1 MSKYSQ
7 SPKVTESGLPALSAQ
22 MKRLRLKFLKSVKS
36 ESLDQAL
43 ETLRLNLAKEKD
55 ETARL
60 GSLAAQTWLIRQ
72 RLLSIAS
79 DDVPQVA
86 DCLEVLEPARSKLN
100 FVPKTPTQEQ
110 LMKSFIRFADTLSTS
125 MGKAF
130 SWCIVIL
137 MGGTVYEVVMAYAF
151 NKPTLWNFDFS
162 MQMYGAILMMSGA
175 YCLATEAHVRGDVI
189 YRLFN
194 QKTQAWIDLVLYF
207 IFFFPGV
214 IALAFYG
221 YEYAAQAWKIKE
233 TSWSSPAQIQIY
245 MVKSMIPAAGILLII
260 QGISEVFR
268 SILCIK
274 VGQWPARMVVAE
286 ETEKILMRT
295 SQEEDNKNAV

>member
-86 DCLEVLEPARSKLN
+86 DFLEVLEPARSKLN
-100 FVPKTPTQEQ
+100 FVAKTPTQEQ
-110 LMKSFIRFADTLSTS
+110 TDVTDVANASAD
-125 MGKAF
+125 
-130 SWCIVIL
+130 
-137 MGGTVYEVVMAYAF
+137 
-151 NKPTLWNFDFS
+151 
-162 MQMYGAILMMSGA
+162 
-175 YCLATEAHVRGDVI
+175 
-189 YRLFN
+189 
-194 QKTQAWIDLVLYF
+194 QAWETV
-207 IFFFPGV
+207 
-214 IALAFYG
+214 
-221 YEYAAQAWKIKE
+221 KI
-233 TSWSSPAQIQIY
+233 
-245 MVKSMIPAAGILLII
+245 L
-260 QGISEVFR
+260 
-268 SILCIK
+268 
-274 VGQWPARMVVAE
+274 E
-286 ETEKILMRT
+286 ETVVNGMRFFKDFVVKVNA
-295 SQEEDNKNAV
+295 EDAQKLVHAKKAEIVTEDAAESEAQKAMAEDKQNTKDTPPKDEANSDNQDKK

>member
-1 MSKYSQ
+1 M
-7 SPKVTESGLPALSAQ
+7 ESY
-22 MKRLRLKFLKSVKS
+22 
-36 ESLDQAL
+36 
-43 ETLRLNLAKEKD
+43 
-55 ETARL
+55 
-60 GSLAAQTWLIRQ
+60 
-72 RLLSIAS
+72 
-79 DDVPQVA
+79 
-86 DCLEVLEPARSKLN
+86 
-100 FVPKTPTQEQ
+100 
-110 LMKSFIRFADTLSTS
+110 IRFADSLSTS

-151 NKPTLWNFDFS
+151 NAPTLWNFDFS

-221 YEYAAQAWKIKE
+221 YEYAAQAWKVKE

-245 MVKSMIPAAGILLII
+245 MVKSMIPAAGVMLII
-260 QGISEVFR
+260 QGVSEVFR
-268 SILCIK
+268 SIICIQT
-274 VGQWPARMVVAE
+274 GHWPARMIVAE
-286 ETEKILMRT
+286 ETEKILMRS
-295 SQEEDNKNAV
+295 SQEENN